1 MINFLKSN
9 KVYLIYFPLV
19 IYWLILFIATS
30 IPTDYIPSVGIGDK
44 FSHFFAYLVLSFLLY
59 FTFILQEK
67 FDILKRYPATFSI
80 LIASL
85 YGIIDEFHQ
94 MLIPGRSAE
103 FFDWVADFAG
113 AIAGVLFAILIFKK
127 FCSEH

>member
-9 KVYLIYFPLV
+9 KVYLIYLPLI

-59 FTFILQEK
+59 FTFTLQGKIEILRK
-67 FDILKRYPATFSI
+67 YPAAFSTV
-80 LIASL
+80 IASF
-85 YGIIDEFHQ
+85 YGILDELHQ

-103 FFDWVADFAG
+103 FFDWVADLAG
-113 AIAGVLFAILIFKK
+113 AIIGALIAKLIFHKY
-127 FCSEH
+127 CRE